1 MRFIFFLNVQRP
13 ERQLILKVLSFSNL
27 QPLILF
33 KLSMGN
39 GGGGGGG
46 GGGEGGDNGV
56 VFVNERD
63 GKSSAASKS

>member
-1 MRFIFFLNVQRP
+1 MV
-13 ERQLILKVLSFSNL
+13 
-27 QPLILF
+27 
-33 KLSMGN
+33 
-39 GGGGGGG
+39 G